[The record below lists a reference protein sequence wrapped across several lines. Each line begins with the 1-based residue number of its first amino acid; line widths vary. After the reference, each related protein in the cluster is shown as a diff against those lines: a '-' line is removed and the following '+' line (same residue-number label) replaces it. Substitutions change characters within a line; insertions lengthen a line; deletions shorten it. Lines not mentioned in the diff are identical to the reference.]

1 MKCESEIKT
10 FLSDTLS
17 AGIGHLYVGAES
29 KTDLIRRRVVS
40 KHHKCA
46 ELILTPSNALPQTE
60 HYTQWFQLARLPL
73 S

>member
-10 FLSDTLS
+10 FLSDPLS
-17 AGIGHLYVGAES
+17 GGIGHLYIGAKS
-29 KTDLIRRRVVS
+29 KTDLIGRRVVS
-40 KHHKCA
+40 KHPKCA
-46 ELILTPSNALPQTE
+46 ELILTPSNALPQAE